1 MFAWLPFLG
10 VASGALT
17 TMAGLGGG
25 VLLLIAL
32 SLAWGPTGALAVSAP
47 ALLLANLHRF
57 WMFRRDADL
66 RVAGSFVAGA
76 LPGALVGGALAA
88 RVPEPVLAWLLVAM
102 TLAAVA
108 RALGWWRWRPRPSV
122 LLPAGA
128 GIGVLSGTSGG
139 VGALVAPLLMAT
151 GLSGRAYVATAALC
165 AVAMNTGRVIAYGA
179 VGLVTGETLARTAV
193 LTGALLAGNL
203 AGGRLRRSLL
213 DDRRA
218 RRLEMG
224 TLLVCVALGLI
235 GVGR

>member
-1 MFAWLPFLG
+1 MFAWLPLLG

-47 ALLLANLHRF
+47 ALLVANLHRF
-57 WMFRRDADL
+57 WMFRRDADR
-66 RVAGSFVAGA
+66 RVALSFIGGA
-76 LPGALVGGALAA
+76 LPGGLVGGALAA
-88 RVPEPVLAWLLVAM
+88 RVPEAVLSWLLVMM
-102 TLAAVA
+102 TLVAVA
-108 RALGWWRWRPRPSV
+108 RALGWWKWQPRPSV

-151 GLSGRAYVATAALC
+151 GLSGRAYIATAALC

-179 VGLVTGETLARTAV
+179 VGLVTAETLGRTAV
-193 LTGALLAGNL
+193 LTVALLLGNL
-203 AGGRLRRSLL
+203 AGGRLRHRLL

-224 TLLVCVALGLI
+224 TLLACVALALI